1 MYTNNNKKCILA
13 YLVSILAYIFV
24 MDIINMHNRPL
35 NVDIVIIFRDT
46 CTHNTRCSYTV
57 KNAHAE
63 METFVIQTYYEIKL
77 FL

>member
-1 MYTNNNKKCILA
+1 MY
-13 YLVSILAYIFV
+13 
-24 MDIINMHNRPL
+24 
-35 NVDIVIIFRDT
+35 DIVIIFRDT

-63 METFVIQTYYEIKL
+63 METYYEIKL

>member
-1 MYTNNNKKCILA
+1 
-13 YLVSILAYIFV
+13 
-24 MDIINMHNRPL
+24 MH
-35 NVDIVIIFRDT
+35 DIVIIFRDT

>member
-1 MYTNNNKKCILA
+1 MY
-13 YLVSILAYIFV
+13 
-24 MDIINMHNRPL
+24 
-35 NVDIVIIFRDT
+35 DIVIIFRDT
-46 CTHNTRCSYTV
+46 CTNNTRCSYTV

>member
-1 MYTNNNKKCILA
+1 MY
-13 YLVSILAYIFV
+13 
-24 MDIINMHNRPL
+24 
-35 NVDIVIIFRDT
+35 DIVIIFRDT

-77 FL
+77 FLWIYARFCKKKLLCVYISLISRIDMYQIPTYNIN